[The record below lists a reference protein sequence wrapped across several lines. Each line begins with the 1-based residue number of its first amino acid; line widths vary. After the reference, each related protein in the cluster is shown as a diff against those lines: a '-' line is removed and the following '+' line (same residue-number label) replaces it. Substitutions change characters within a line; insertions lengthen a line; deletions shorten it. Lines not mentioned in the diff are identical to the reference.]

1 MATAFGRSPRR
12 RPVTWLDGSCST
24 SAGAGSRG
32 VAPGQ
37 LVSWGFGG
45 AGFVFENRWSVW
57 SVGFRTPRKAP
68 EGMESEASETG
79 AMCIQLCTSLPV
91 FGKSLESLSFWSFV
105 AADVCQHA
113 PALQRGRSLFTHY
126 GWSVFSTRSGDITG
140 SQAKVLGFSI
150 EKDCSFIAIY
160 IFIYRLS
167 KLLTRRAE

>member
-1 MATAFGRSPRR
+1 
-12 RPVTWLDGSCST
+12 
-24 SAGAGSRG
+24 
-32 VAPGQ
+32 
-37 LVSWGFGG
+37 
-45 AGFVFENRWSVW
+45 
-57 SVGFRTPRKAP
+57 
-68 EGMESEASETG
+68 MESEASETG

-160 IFIYRLS
+160 IYIYISFVEAPNSSSGIIRSGTFHVQAESHIYMFGLFS
-167 KLLTRRAE
+167 ERVASQRVVCHANNMNLTMKD